1 MSFNRITYD
10 QCAYDLKMD
19 RSTLPGDYRLYG
31 SYAENCN
38 QCYAMD
44 GPINSKSDVSL
55 PRDSNDLSFTNMADV
70 ENQLSWRRK
79 KLDECNGPLDK
90 LDDKRLRNK
99 PVCSNKLIPQD
110 TRFTNPLDDYRGMSL
125 TSYMLNPY
133 LPINPQCVVQN
144 NDDKYG
150 LNSRLYVKD
159 NCSYIEDEPTDQE
172 PIYPHA
178 KKQKPQLEP
187 ITVYAQ
193 RNSNGYEIPEACASN
208 NEVSR
213 DCVVNK

>member
-1 MSFNRITYD
+1 MSFNRLTYD

-44 GPINSKSDVSL
+44 GPGNSKSDVSL
-55 PRDSNDLSFTNMADV
+55 PRDANDLTYTNLADV

-79 KLDECNGPLDK
+79 KVDNCNEPPGK
-90 LDDKRLRNK
+90 LDDNILRNK

-110 TRFTNPLDDYRGMSL
+110 TRFTNPLNDYRGMSL
-125 TSYMLNPY
+125 TSYMVNPY
-133 LPINPQCVVQN
+133 LPINLQCMVQN
-144 NDDKYG
+144 TDDKYG
-150 LNSRLYVKD
+150 MNSRLYVKD
-159 NCSYIEDEPTDQE
+159 NCTYYDDKPIDQDS
-172 PIYPHA
+172 ILPHP
-178 KKQKPQLEP
+178 KQNQTQISP
-187 ITVYAQ
+187 ITIYAEQ
-193 RNSNGYEIPEACASN
+193 TNKGYTVTSNCIKN
-208 NEVSR
+208 NVISQ